1 MGVNAGIFIVTLF
14 YCGTALATR
23 FNRYRRTTMKAVNPA
38 TQMVAD
44 MFLKRAAEIPFDQHP
59 YHHLLKA
66 KKALSEDKKDW
77 TGDLQQPAVSALEAW
92 CADTIGGAVV
102 STLNEIVGLM
112 RIANETD
119 EKGKEAVQEM
129 SSSMPF
135 IEKVMTIFVNSVDME
150 HVAEVMFADGQRR
163 EAAENKPAK
172 PPIQNWQPARWAP
185 SAN

>member
-1 MGVNAGIFIVTLF
+1 
-14 YCGTALATR
+14 
-23 FNRYRRTTMKAVNPA
+23 MKAVNPA
-38 TQMVAD
+38 TQMVTD
-44 MFLKRAAEIPFDQHP
+44 MFIKRAAEIPFDQHP
-59 YHHLLKA
+59 YHHLVKA
-66 KKALSEDKKDW
+66 KKALSEKTEW

-119 EKGKEAVQEM
+119 DKGKEAVHEM
-129 SSSMPF
+129 AQSMPF
-135 IEKVMTIFVNSVDME
+135 IEKVMSIFVNSVDME
-150 HVAEVMFADGQRR
+150 HVAEAMFADGQSR
-163 EAAENKPAK
+163 EAAIAQQCADVRAQNAAK